1 MNMKNILAVILV
13 LCMALS
19 LVACGGNTESTQP
32 QTDPVVTT
40 TEATEPADDGK
51 IAYKVTVVDN
61 AGNPIAGA
69 MVQLC
74 LEACIPAVTNENG
87 VAEFN
92 LAEAD
97 YKVSFISAPAGFTV
111 EEAYYFE
118 AGATE
123 MTITLEPAA

>member
-1 MNMKNILAVILV
+1 MNMKNILAIVLV

-19 LVACGGNTESTQP
+19 LVACGGNTEETQP
-32 QTDPVVTT
+32 QTEPSVAT
-40 TEATEPADDGK
+40 TETTETVDDGK
-51 IAYKVTVVDN
+51 VAYKVTVVDN
-61 AGNPIAGA
+61 TGNPIAGA
-69 MVQLC
+69 MVQMC
-74 LEACIPAVTNENG
+74 LETCFPAVTNADG

-97 YKVSFISAPAGFTV
+97 YKVSFISAPAGFAV